1 MKSQVCYDPNN
12 PSRAVTEQQ
21 SVGACGL
28 MLAAKRPFA
37 LPTSPESVQSK
48 RSKAGN
54 DAATSTSITSSIG
67 SDSAS
72 ESPARLLL
80 PSEQH
85 HRVRVF
91 TQFSE
96 HSFFRGLP
104 KLSVAAVS
112 FMEVNIVNYSPP
124 PHPELPRNVPSHLKK
139 VFSQC
144 SRAAKMAWI
153 AESGLAEFP
162 AGELSDEHLD
172 KLYKAACRKL
182 ARHQKNPQATS
193 PQIS

>member
-1 MKSQVCYDPNN
+1 
-12 PSRAVTEQQ
+12 
-21 SVGACGL
+21 
-28 MLAAKRPFA
+28 MLAAKRPVA
-37 LPTSPESVQSK
+37 PLTSSEGVQSK

-72 ESPARLLL
+72 ESPVRLLL
-80 PSEQH
+80 PSEQN

-104 KLSVAAVS
+104 QLSAAAVS

-124 PHPELPRNVPSHLKK
+124 PHPELPRKVPGHLKE
-139 VFSQC
+139 VFSEC

-153 AESGLAEFP
+153 AESGLVEFP
-162 AGELSDEHLD
+162 AGDLSDEHLD

>member
-1 MKSQVCYDPNN
+1 MQTQVSYDPNN

-28 MLAAKRPFA
+28 MLAAKRPVA
-37 LPTSPESVQSK
+37 LPTSPEGVQSK
-48 RSKAGN
+48 RNKAGN
-54 DAATSTSITSSIG
+54 EAATSTSITSSIE

-80 PSEQH
+80 PSGQN

-112 FMEVNIVNYSPP
+112 FMEVNTVNYSPP
-124 PHPELPRNVPSHLKK
+124 PHPELPRKVPCHLKK
-139 VFSQC
+139 VFSEC

-162 AGELSDEHLD
+162 AEDLSDEHLG
-172 KLYKAACRKL
+172 KLYKAACWKL
-182 ARHQKNPQATS
+182 ARRQKNPQATS
-193 PQIS
+193 PQVS